1 VLCTRGSTSRAP
13 QRVRRRCG
21 NKNLRLVP
29 FFKTPSRTKVLPPL
43 RHGHTDHQ
51 HRLPQPTARCASHR
65 RSPHTTQTLF
75 QKKTPPAEKCSPPRC
90 ATATLITST
99 ACHNPPHGALRTA
112 EVRTP
117 PRHSS
122 KKNPSRT
129 KVHHSLTASPMHRIA
144 TRWTWTHC
152 STPKLRNS

>member
-1 VLCTRGSTSRAP
+1 MYQRLSFYTRVYRNIETCCVHVEVRAEPHNACGADVAIKICDLCRFL
-13 QRVRRRCG
+13 
-21 NKNLRLVP
+21 K
-29 FFKTPSRTKVLPPL
+29 
-43 RHGHTDHQ
+43 
-51 HRLPQPTARCASHR
+51 
-65 RSPHTTQTLF
+65 PH
-75 QKKTPPAEKCSPPRC
+75 PAQKCSPRC